1 MKKTLIK
8 QLTAFAGAIA
18 LASFASLS
26 AIAQTTQSPTGGAE
40 TTPGATTPGTTTTP
54 GATTPGTTTPSTT
67 PSTTTPGITAPSTT
81 TTPGATTAPTSPQ
94 ANANIVELAS
104 SSSSFQTLVQAVEAA
119 GLAEIL
125 AGEGPYTVFAPTDE
139 AFAELPAGAL
149 QRLLLPENREL
160 LRQVLAYH
168 VVEGKI
174 PSSEISTGTVDTM
187 YGGVS
192 IRVDGGQVIVND
204 ASVIQPDIQASNGI
218 IHGINRVLLPPQVQE
233 QLGAAEVEAQ

>member
-1 MKKTLIK
+1 MKKNLIK

-18 LASFASLS
+18 LGSVASLP
-26 AIAQTTQSPTGGAE
+26 AIAQTTTQSPTGGTE
-40 TTPGATTPGTTTTP
+40 TTPGMTTPGTTTPGATTPGMTPPATTTTP
-54 GATTPGTTTPSTT
+54 GATTP
-67 PSTTTPGITAPSTT
+67 ATT

-94 ANANIVELAS
+94 ADANIVELAS

-119 GLAEIL
+119 GLGEVL

-174 PSSEISTGTVDTM
+174 PSSEISTGTVDTL

-192 IRVDGGQVIVND
+192 VRVDGDRVIVND
-204 ASVIQPDIQASNGI
+204 ASVIQPDIQASNGV
-218 IHGINRVLLPPQVQE
+218 IHGINRVLLPPQVLE
-233 QLGAAEVEAQ
+233 QLTAAEVEAQ